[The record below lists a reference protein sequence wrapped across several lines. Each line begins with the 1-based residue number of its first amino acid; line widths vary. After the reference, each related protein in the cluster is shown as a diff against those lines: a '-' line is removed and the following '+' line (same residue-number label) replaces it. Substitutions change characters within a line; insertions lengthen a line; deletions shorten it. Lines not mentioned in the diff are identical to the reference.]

1 MVELNNKDHLGLW
14 NVLTYQG
21 STVLI
26 PDAQKLQS
34 LNPKDYTNRVIVA
47 GSRGYDNREEF
58 HRMMCAYVKRFDT
71 PILFISGVAP
81 SGADDLI
88 IRWCARF
95 KYPCLQMPADWD
107 LNGKAAGFIRN
118 AEMAKIASHV
128 LAFYDGES
136 RGTGHMIDLAIKDK
150 LQVKILYIKQG
161 KKIHDEHPDQYC

>member
-1 MVELNNKDHLGLW
+1 MV
-14 NVLTYQG
+14 
-21 STVLI
+21 I
-26 PDAQKLQS
+26 PDTQELQS

-58 HRMMCAYVKRFDT
+58 HRVMCAYLKRFDA
-71 PILFISGVAP
+71 PILFISGAAP
-81 SGADDLI
+81 SGADDFI
-88 IRWCARF
+88 IRWCKRYN
-95 KYPCLQMPADWD
+95 YPCLQMPADWD

-118 AEMAKIASHV
+118 TEMAKIASHV

-136 RGTGHMIDLAIKDK
+136 RGTGHMIDLAIKEK